1 VGIRKCRRAVI
12 LSIEEIGLQRLFS
25 TFPGGWPGVGLLL
38 LRTAV
43 GVTSITAGVTPFITR
58 SAAGPPALGLA
69 LIAFIAIACGVLLLI
84 GSLTPGAAV
93 LVALGSAGVTLPG
106 CPALAAGLLEA
117 SPATGFII
125 VMAVAVVLLGPGAFS
140 LDSYLFGRREIV
152 IPQFKKEA
160 SDRQA
165 SSE

>member
-1 VGIRKCRRAVI
+1 M
-12 LSIEEIGLQRLFS
+12 QRLFS

-43 GVTSITAGVTPFITR
+43 GVTAVSAGAIPLVVERGASAPTLAVTVV
-58 SAAGPPALGLA
+58 
-69 LIAFIAIACGVLLLI
+69 AFIAIACGVLMLI
-84 GSLTPGAAV
+84 GFLTPGAAV

-106 CPALAAGLLEA
+106 CPALANSLLDA
-117 SPATGFII
+117 KPATGFVI

-152 IPQFKKEA
+152 IPQFKKDPEAA
-160 SDRQA
+160 SDRRV

>member
-1 VGIRKCRRAVI
+1 V
-12 LSIEEIGLQRLFS
+12 QRLFS

-43 GVTSITAGVTPFITR
+43 GLTAV
-58 SAAGPPALGLA
+58 AAGAAP
-69 LIAFIAIACGVLLLI
+69 LIERAAQSPSLSETAIAVVAIASGILLLI
-84 GSLTPGAAV
+84 GFLSPAAAV
-93 LVALGSAGVTLPG
+93 LIALGSAGVTFPG
-106 CPALAAGLLEA
+106 CPRLATTLLDA
-117 SPATGFII
+117 RPATGFLI

-152 IPQFKKEA
+152 IPQFKRAA

-165 SSE
+165 PSE